1 MNIIET
7 DRLILRTTILQDTN
21 DLYKQV
27 FSNND
32 VVKFTF
38 GSDGLNIDETK
49 DFIKNNC
56 NFDKKLGLSTLVEK
70 IRGRI
75 IGLAG
80 NIECNYLE
88 KKDYEFG
95 FILGKEFW
103 GKGYA
108 TEIGKAQINFIKNE
122 LKGKRVLALVHKDN
136 VASIKTIEKLGLNHL
151 TTVPTNGRGNREV
164 YIKNF

>member
-7 DRLILRTTILQDTN
+7 DRLILRTIILQDIN

-27 FSNND
+27 FFNED

-70 IRGRI
+70 ISGRI

-136 VASIKTIEKLGLNHL
+136 VDSIKTIEKLGLSHL
-151 TTVPTNGRGNREV
+151 TTVSTNDRGNREL